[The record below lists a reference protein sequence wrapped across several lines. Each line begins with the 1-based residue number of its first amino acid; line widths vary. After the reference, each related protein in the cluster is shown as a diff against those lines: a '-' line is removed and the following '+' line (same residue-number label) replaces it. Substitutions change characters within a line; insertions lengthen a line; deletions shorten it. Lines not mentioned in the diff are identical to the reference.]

1 MYQMNDL
8 KIGTVIAYEGA
19 PYVVQYTQHVQ
30 MGRGSAV
37 LRTKLK
43 NLITGQVLE
52 RTFKGGDRI
61 EEADLSRSGAQL
73 THREG
78 DNYFFMDNESFEQ
91 FSLPKDQVGEISNFV
106 GEGSNVEILNFE
118 GKPVSLSLPTKVE
131 LKVTEAPE
139 GIRGDTA
146 QGKVTKPVTVETGYV
161 VNAPLFVKKGD
172 VIRVNTETGEYVER
186 V

>member
-1 MYQMNDL
+1 M
-8 KIGTVIAYEGA
+8 
-19 PYVVQYTQHVQ
+19 
-30 MGRGSAV
+30 
-37 LRTKLK
+37 
-43 NLITGQVLE
+43 
-52 RTFKGGDRI
+52 
-61 EEADLSRSGAQL
+61 
-73 THREG
+73 
-78 DNYFFMDNESFEQ
+78 
-91 FSLPKDQVGEISNFV
+91 
-106 GEGSNVEILNFE
+106 EILNFE

-139 GIRGDTA
+139 GMRGDTA